1 MRALALLVV
10 GRPRRT
16 SSSQSSYSCFYYY
29 YYYCYYYC
37 CYYNAQIPALGNVSV
52 AAAISDLRLV

>member
-10 GRPRRT
+10 GIPRRT
-16 SSSQSSYSCFYYY
+16 SSSQSSCSCFYY
-29 YYYCYYYC
+29 YYYCYYY